1 VIRKIS
7 LTVVLVVGVVWVV
20 ATVLL
25 NLWTKAPAADHLTNA
40 LKPAFT
46 NAGVAQEQA
55 DAKTVNA
62 FVADLNTTTVPL
74 LAKLTHQSNGQ
85 VVALVSKTFP
95 TVGKLLSTNDNSGQ
109 PFADGQTYL
118 AHAAGYITTVSTTFA
133 AQQHNFDNA
142 RQIPTKGLPTQ
153 ALTWLFV
160 ILGLV
165 VLSIGGL
172 FIWRPSIARPLGAA
186 LIAIGLVVVAV
197 TLVIDVPGK
206 TQSVDSITGA
216 FRPVFA
222 TTGALSIDQGQ
233 DYLNAVSAADKTLET
248 QLVPTLSSL
257 LKLPSATVVS
267 TLTKTSPVVSAA
279 LFSKDP
285 ANPNL
290 SVLGGIV
297 SRWDGIAAIVVAQR
311 SNFANVDDIPGWGM
325 STTMVQFLL
334 VGPALLLVLA
344 GLGWVVPPLGA
355 QQPVQTYRRRTTAS
369 VSS

>member
-1 VIRKIS
+1 
-7 LTVVLVVGVVWVV
+7 
-20 ATVLL
+20 
-25 NLWTKAPAADHLTNA
+25 
-40 LKPAFT
+40 
-46 NAGVAQEQA
+46 
-55 DAKTVNA
+55 
-62 FVADLNTTTVPL
+62 
-74 LAKLTHQSNGQ
+74 
-85 VVALVSKTFP
+85 
-95 TVGKLLSTNDNSGQ
+95 
-109 PFADGQTYL
+109 
-118 AHAAGYITTVSTTFA
+118 
-133 AQQHNFDNA
+133 
-142 RQIPTKGLPTQ
+142 
-153 ALTWLFV
+153 V